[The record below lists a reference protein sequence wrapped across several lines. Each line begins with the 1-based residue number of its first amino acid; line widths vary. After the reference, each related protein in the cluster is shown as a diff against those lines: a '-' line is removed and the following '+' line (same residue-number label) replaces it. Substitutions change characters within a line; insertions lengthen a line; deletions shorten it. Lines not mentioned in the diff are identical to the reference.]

1 MSFSY
6 SYQRQITVTNSN
18 SIGLYN
24 YQAWVVVDTST
35 PISGG
40 KMRPDCGDVVFTDAN
55 NNVLN
60 AYVEPGTC
68 NTTSTRFFVAVPY
81 IAPQSSATLNMYY
94 GNPAAVNVL
103 YPYDALLLGEDP
115 TQFSKSFLYGS
126 ASYIY
131 QQYIRLV
138 PGSGGQW
145 GGVVGRDGAN
155 PVPAPTKPT
164 GLYAKFK
171 FYITSCS
178 STPGDATW
186 LAAYDSTYLNTTED
200 IVQGGYHFTF
210 DYYQSRICFTK
221 STTDNG
227 PGISCYST
235 SISQNA
241 WHTAEVYFWY
251 DGTNANA
258 QIYYD
263 GTQVVNAQDTSPQS
277 NVVNGTGIV
286 YIAARNG
293 GYYCESRLGGFVVA
307 KWYPNV
313 STTVGDEVS
322 GTFTVNPY
330 QITGTLVQPATYGTR
345 TGTTILFTTGRQLS
359 GYVVPQVLS
368 GSRTGTTILFTTG
381 RTFSGISPQPV
392 RYGYKCTAPSYTYL
406 AQVYNGNQL
415 ITSGHIYLYLANPKV
430 YTEAEIIN
438 GLAMICIPLTPSTI
452 QQATV
457 IVVDS
462 NLNTYL
468 ASVSNASPLSSTAQV
483 TSTPVYTATVN
494 ISSQLSLPTKFTV
507 DITQFK
513 Q

>member
-6 SYQRQITVTNSN
+6 SYKRQITVTNSN

-68 NTTSTRFFVAVPY
+68 NTASTRFFVSVPY
-81 IAPQSSATLNMYY
+81 IAPQSSVTLNMYY

-103 YPYDALLLGEDP
+103 YPYDTLLLGEDL
-115 TQFSKSFLYGS
+115 TQFSKSFLYGF

-138 PGSGGQW
+138 FGFRQW

-178 STPGDATW
+178 STPGDAIW
-186 LAAYDSTYLNTTED
+186 LAAYDTTYLNTTED

-235 SISQNA
+235 SISQNT

-263 GTQVVNAQDTSPQS
+263 GTQAVNAQDTSPQS

-286 YIAARNG
+286 YIAARNS
-293 GYYCESRLGGFVVA
+293 GYYCESRLGDFVVA

-313 STTVGDEVS
+313 STAVGDEVS

-330 QITGTLVQPATYGTR
+330 QIGGALVQPAVYGTR
-345 TGTTILFTTGRQLS
+345 TGTTLL
-359 GYVVPQVLS
+359 L
-368 GSRTGTTILFTTG
+368 TTG

-392 RYGYKCTAPSYTYL
+392 RYGYKCTAPSYAYL

-415 ITSGHIYLYLANPKV
+415 ITSGRVYLYLANPKV

-468 ASVSNASPLSSTAQV
+468 ASISNTSPLSSAAQV
-483 TSTPVYTATVN
+483 TNTPVYTATVN

>member
-1 MSFSY
+1 MSFIY

-18 SIGLYN
+18 SIDLYN
-24 YQAWVVVDTST
+24 YQAWVVVDTAT
-35 PISGG
+35 LISNG

-55 NNVLN
+55 NNLLD

-81 IAPQSSATLNMYY
+81 IAPQSSVTLNMYY
-94 GNPAAVNVL
+94 GNPAAVNML
-103 YPYDALLLGEDP
+103 YPYNTLLLGEDP
-115 TQFSKSFLYGS
+115 AQFSKSYLYGS
-126 ASYIY
+126 ASYMN

-138 PGSGGQW
+138 PCAGGQW

-164 GLYAKFK
+164 GLYAKFN

-178 STPGDATW
+178 YPPADAVW
-186 LAAYDSTYLNTTED
+186 LAAYDSTYLNTDED
-200 IVQGGYHFTF
+200 TVQGGYHFTF

-221 STTDNG
+221 STNG
-227 PGISCYST
+227 NDGPVISCYST
-235 SISQNA
+235 SISQDT

-263 GTQVVNAQDTSPQS
+263 GTQVINAQDTSPQS

-293 GYYCESRLGGFVVA
+293 GSCCESRLGGFVVV

-322 GTFTVNPY
+322 GTFMVNPH
-330 QITGTLVQPATYGTR
+330 QISGTLIQPVAYGTR
-345 TGTTILFTTGRQLS
+345 TGTALLFTGRRLS
-359 GYVVPQVLS
+359 GYFAPQVLS
-368 GSRTGTTILFTTG
+368 GSRTGTALLFTTS

-392 RYGYKCTAPSYTYL
+392 RYGYKCSTPSYTYL

-415 ITSGHIYLYLANPKV
+415 ITSGRVYLYLANPKV

-438 GLAMICIPLTPSTI
+438 GLAMICIPLTPNTI

-462 NLNTYL
+462 NLITYL
-468 ASVSNASPLSSTAQV
+468 ASISNISPLSSVAQV
-483 TSTPVYTATVN
+483 TNTPVYTATVN
-494 ISSQLSLPTKFTV
+494 ISSQLALPTKFTV

>member
-1 MSFSY
+1 MSFTY
-6 SYQRQITVTNSN
+6 SYQRQITVTNNN
-18 SIGLYN
+18 SIDLYN

-35 PISGG
+35 PISNG
-40 KMRPDCGDVVFTDAN
+40 KMRSDCGDVVFTDAN

-81 IAPQSSATLNMYY
+81 IASQSSVTLNMYY
-94 GNPAAVNVL
+94 GNPTAVNVL
-103 YPYDALLLGEDP
+103 YPYDTLLLGEDP
-115 TQFSKSFLYGS
+115 TQFSKSLLYGS

-145 GGVVGRDGAN
+145 GGVVGRDGIN

-186 LAAYDSTYLNTTED
+186 LAAYDSTYLNTDED
-200 IVQGGYHFTF
+200 TVQGGYHFTF

-221 STTDNG
+221 STTGNSG
-227 PGISCYST
+227 SGISCYST
-235 SISQNA
+235 SISQNT

-263 GTQVVNAQDTSPQS
+263 GTKVVSAQDTSPQS

-293 GYYCESRLGGFVVA
+293 GSYCESRLGGFVVV

-313 STTVGDEVS
+313 STTVGSEVS
-322 GTFTVNPY
+322 GTFKINPY
-330 QITGTLVQPATYGTR
+330 QISGTLVQPVAYGMR
-345 TGTTILFTTGRQLS
+345 TGTTLQFMTGRQLS
-359 GYVVPQVLS
+359 G
-368 GSRTGTTILFTTG
+368 ILL
-381 RTFSGISPQPV
+381 QPV
-392 RYGYKCTAPSYTYL
+392 RYGYRCLAPSYTYI

-415 ITSGHIYLYLANPKV
+415 ITSGRIYLYLTNPKV
-430 YTEAEIIN
+430 YTEAEIFN
-438 GLAMICIPLTPSTI
+438 GSATICVPLTPSTI
-452 QQATV
+452 QQTTV

-468 ASVSNASPLSSTAQV
+468 ASVSNTSPLSSAAQV

-494 ISSQLSLPTKFTV
+494 ISSQLALPTKFTV

-513 Q
+513 R

>member
-6 SYQRQITVTNSN
+6 SYQRQITVTNNN
-18 SIGLYN
+18 SIDLYN

-35 PISGG
+35 PISNG
-40 KMRPDCGDVVFTDAN
+40 KMRSDCGDVVFTDAN

-81 IAPQSSATLNMYY
+81 IAPQSSVTLNMYY

-103 YPYDALLLGEDP
+103 YPYDALLLGDDP
-115 TQFSKSFLYGS
+115 TQFSKSLLYGS
-126 ASYIY
+126 ASYIN

-145 GGVVGRDGAN
+145 GGVVGKDGVK

-200 IVQGGYHFTF
+200 IVQGGYHFTY

-227 PGISCYST
+227 SGISCYST
-235 SISQNA
+235 SISQNT

-258 QIYYD
+258 QMYYD

-277 NVVNGTGIV
+277 NVVKGTGIV
-286 YIAARNG
+286 YIAARNNG
-293 GYYCESRLGGFVVA
+293 NYCESRLGGFVVA
-307 KWYPNV
+307 TWYPNV
-313 STTVGDEVS
+313 STTVGSEVS

-330 QITGTLVQPATYGTR
+330 QISGTLVQPVAYGMR
-345 TGTTILFTTGRQLS
+345 TSTTLPLTGRQLS

-368 GSRTGTTILFTTG
+368 GSKTSTTLPLTG
-381 RTFSGISPQPV
+381 R
-392 RYGYKCTAPSYTYL
+392 
-406 AQVYNGNQL
+406 
-415 ITSGHIYLYLANPKV
+415 
-430 YTEAEIIN
+430 
-438 GLAMICIPLTPSTI
+438 
-452 QQATV
+452 
-457 IVVDS
+457 
-462 NLNTYL
+462 
-468 ASVSNASPLSSTAQV
+468 
-483 TSTPVYTATVN
+483 
-494 ISSQLSLPTKFTV
+494 QLSGYVVPQMPALPTKFTI

-513 Q
+513 R